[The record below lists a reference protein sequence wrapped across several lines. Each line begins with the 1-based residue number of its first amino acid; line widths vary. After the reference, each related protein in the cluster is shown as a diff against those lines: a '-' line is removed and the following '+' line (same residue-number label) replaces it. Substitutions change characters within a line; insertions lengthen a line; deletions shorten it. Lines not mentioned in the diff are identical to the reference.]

1 MSFDIAIILWYGF
14 AKLYLISNFV
24 LIENKD
30 TMSLSQTFSQHK
42 PVRHIVADQ
51 LRAAIQQ
58 GQLKPGEWLRQE
70 RLAQELGVS
79 QMPIREA
86 LKELA
91 ADGMIEYLPFRGV
104 RVMEYSADDVEDLYA
119 HRSFLEGHAAFNAAQ
134 QITPEEISTLKDLQA
149 QMKKRLRPR
158 HIAEYRELNR
168 QFHETIST
176 ASRRAYL
183 IRALNQM
190 WIVFPTML
198 LSNFADTMG
207 QPLPN
212 RDRRDPAE
220 HDAIIAALEN
230 RNSAQAEQLVR
241 QHIESAGKQLINAIK
256 ARRLAPK
263 PIFRRNPNASSTR
276 FDYGRRRT

>member
-1 MSFDIAIILWYGF
+1 MP
-14 AKLYLISNFV
+14 
-24 LIENKD
+24 
-30 TMSLSQTFSQHK
+30 LSPTFSQHK
-42 PVRHIVADQ
+42 PVRRVVADQ

-79 QMPIREA
+79 QMPVREA

-91 ADGMIEYLPFRGV
+91 AEGLIEYLPFRGV

-119 HRSFLEGHAAFNAAQ
+119 QRSFLEGRAAVNAAQ
-134 QITPEEISTLKDLQA
+134 RITPEEISTLEHLQA
-149 QMKKRLRPR
+149 QMKKRLGSK

-168 QFHETIST
+168 QFHETIAV
-176 ASRRAYL
+176 ASRRPYL

-190 WIVFPTML
+190 WVVFPTML

-212 RDRRDPAE
+212 RDKRDPDE
-220 HDAIIAALEN
+220 HDAIIAALAK

-241 QHIESAGKQLINAIK
+241 QHIEVAGKQLIVAIK
-256 ARRLAPK
+256 GHQKAKGKR
-263 PIFRRNPNASSTR
+263 
-276 FDYGRRRT
+276 GR